1 MEDGEGE
8 EAIRDLLSYDGEG
21 GRAREGETDL
31 PRCER
36 EL

>member
-1 MEDGEGE
+1 MEEGEGE
-8 EAIRDLLSYDGEG
+8 EPMRDLLSYDGEG

-31 PRCER
+31 PRWDR